1 MGMSGGGGSSGL
13 QSEINVTP
21 MVDIMLVLLIIFM
34 VVTPL
39 LQHGITVA
47 LPQNTL
53 NPDEDPRIIKES
65 SVVISIPANGEYYLG
80 KVRVA
85 QDDIKNKVGPMLE
98 KIKSDAQLCHIP
110 VVVLTTSAS
119 EEDILRSYKLHANAY
134 VTKPVDLDQF
144 MRAVRQID
152 EFFVQVVRLPTA

>member
-1 MGMSGGGGSSGL
+1 MAMGSGGGSGSL

-80 KVRVA
+80 KTRLA

-98 KIKSDAQLCHIP
+98 KIKADEDRIVYIKSGVNVSYGD
-110 VVVLTTSAS
+110 VVNVINEVRALG
-119 EEDILRSYKLHANAY
+119 
-134 VTKPVDLDQF
+134 VDKIGLVADKKKG
-144 MRAVRQID
+144 
-152 EFFVQVVRLPTA
+152 PGTAPAAPAG